1 MVAPIIGFAGLTHL
15 GINSQAAAAA
25 HGFSTVGF
33 HPDSAL
39 TEQLSRKILPI
50 TEPGLPELFKAHAA
64 HLRFGAEPSILE
76 DCDLVYVSVDVP
88 TDDRGQ
94 SDLSSIHEMIGTVSP
109 VMKPDSLL
117 VVLCQVPPGFTR
129 QLPLPSDRLYYQV
142 ETLIFGRAV
151 ERALHPERIIVG
163 CFDPKT
169 PLPTPLNTYLS
180 AFGCPVLPM
189 RYESA
194 ELTKISINM
203 CLVASVS
210 VANTMAEL
218 CENVAADWNEVVPAL
233 KLDKRI
239 GPYAYLKPGLGIA
252 GGNLERDLATVVKLA
267 DQAGSNAQIVQKYI
281 TDSAYRKDWVLRK
294 LRKTILRAD
303 ARVNL
308 GVLGLAYKENTA
320 SIKNS
325 ASIELLTNLTCRGQT
340 HGITVYDPEVRL
352 SDTPITSVSEADNA
366 LAACC
371 GAQVVLVMTPWPEFK
386 KLSLSDIATA
396 MEDSKEAKWL
406 IDPFRVFEPVD
417 CEGVGLRQV
426 ILGCPTS

>member
-1 MVAPIIGFAGLTHL
+1 MASPLIGFAGLTHL

-25 HGFSTVGF
+25 QGFSTVGF
-33 HPDSAL
+33 HPDRDL
-39 TEQLSRKILPI
+39 TEQLSQKRLPI
-50 TEPGLPELFKAHAA
+50 KEPGLLELFEEHTER
-64 HLRFGAEPSILE
+64 LRFGAESSILE
-76 DCDLVYVSVDVP
+76 DCDLVYISVDVP

-94 SDLSSIHEMIGTVSP
+94 SDLSPISEMIDVVSP
-109 VMKPDSLL
+109 VMKPGSLL

-129 QLPLPSDRLYYQV
+129 QLSFPCERLYYQV

-151 ERALHPERIIVG
+151 ERAMYPERIIVG
-163 CFDPKT
+163 CADPQA
-169 PLPTPLNTYLS
+169 PLPTSLDVYLS
-180 AFGCPVLPM
+180 AFDCPVLSM

-218 CENVAADWNEVVPAL
+218 CENVGADWNEVVPAL

-239 GPYAYLKPGLGIA
+239 GAYAYLKPGLGIA
-252 GGNLERDLATVVKLA
+252 GGNLERDLTTVVQLA
-267 DQAGSNAQIVQKYI
+267 DQTGSNAQVVEKFI

-294 LRKTILRAD
+294 LCETVLQEDKS
-303 ARVNL
+303 VKL

-325 ASIELLTNLTCRGQT
+325 ASIELLKNLTNRGQT
-340 HGITVYDPEVRL
+340 HDISVYDPEVCL
-352 SDTPITSVSEADNA
+352 SDTPIASVAEVDNA
-366 LAACC
+366 LSACL

-386 KLSLSDIATA
+386 ELSLREIAAA
-396 MEDSKEAKWL
+396 MDDESGTKWL
-406 IDPFRVFEPVD
+406 IDPFRVFEPAD
-417 CEGVGLRQV
+417 CEVVGLRHV
-426 ILGCPTS
+426 TLGCPMG